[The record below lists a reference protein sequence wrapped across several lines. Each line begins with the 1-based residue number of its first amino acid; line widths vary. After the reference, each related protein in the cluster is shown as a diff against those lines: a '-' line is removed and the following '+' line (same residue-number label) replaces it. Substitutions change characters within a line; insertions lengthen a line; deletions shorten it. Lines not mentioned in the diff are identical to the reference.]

1 MTPDDEKAPDFTVS
15 DPERDADP
23 KALPRIDFSTFV
35 LSLAASAMVHLG
47 RAPGPEGDAVPGGG
61 ERSPVDLV
69 LARQT
74 IDTLEM
80 IRDKTRDNLDEDET
94 KLLQTVLYEL
104 RMAFVSAKG

>member
-1 MTPDDEKAPDFTVS
+1 MTTDEKTPDFTFT
-15 DPERDADP
+15 DPDSGAEP

-35 LSLAASAMVHLG
+35 LSLAASAMVDMG
-47 RAPGPEGDAVPGGG
+47 RAPGPEGADKEGAGQ
-61 ERSPVDLV
+61 SQVDLV

-80 IRDKTRDNLDEDET
+80 IQDKTRGNLEEDEA

-104 RMAFVSAKG
+104 RMAFVQAKG